1 MAKNV
6 VVIGVQWGDEG
17 KGKVVDLLTDRVG
30 AVVRFQ
36 GGHNAGH
43 TLVINGSK
51 TVLHLVPSGILRPGV
66 QCLLGNGVVVAPS
79 ALFSE
84 TDRLAANGVDVTG
97 RLVVSPACP
106 LVLSSHVAL
115 DRAREA
121 RRGDDAIGTTCRGI
135 GPAYEDKV
143 GRRSV
148 RAGDL
153 QDEPALAER
162 VRELLDL
169 HNFMLE
175 RYYGQP
181 SVDAARTL
189 DELRAAAQRLVPMI
203 GDVAERLRATRAAG
217 RSVLFEGA
225 QGSMLDIDH
234 GTYPFVTS
242 SNTMSAAAALGSGV
256 GPGYI
261 DSVLGVAKAYTTRVG
276 GGPFPTE
283 LDAPLGERL
292 RSAGNEFGATTG
304 RPRRCGWLDAVV
316 LRRAILASSVDSL
329 CVTKLD
335 VLDGF
340 DTLRIAV
347 AYRWRGERLEYPPSA
362 AEALAECEPEYEEL
376 PGWAGPTAGATR
388 LADLPAQ
395 ARRYLE
401 RIETL
406 LGVPI
411 TMVSTSAERGHTI
424 MLRDPFA

>member
-1 MAKNV
+1 
-6 VVIGVQWGDEG
+6 
-17 KGKVVDLLTDRVG
+17 VD
-30 AVVRFQ
+30 
-36 GGHNAGH
+36 
-43 TLVINGSK
+43 
-51 TVLHLVPSGILRPGV
+51 P
-66 QCLLGNGVVVAPS
+66 
-79 ALFSE
+79 
-84 TDRLAANGVDVTG
+84 
-97 RLVVSPACP
+97 
-106 LVLSSHVAL
+106 
-115 DRAREA
+115 
-121 RRGDDAIGTTCRGI
+121 
-135 GPAYEDKV
+135 
-143 GRRSV
+143 
-148 RAGDL
+148 
-153 QDEPALAER
+153 
-162 VRELLDL
+162 
-169 HNFMLE
+169 
-175 RYYGQP
+175 
-181 SVDAARTL
+181 ARTL

-203 GDVAERLRATRAAG
+203 GDTSEHLRAARVGG

-242 SNTMSAAAALGSGV
+242 SNTMAAAAALGSGV

-292 RSAGNEFGATTG
+292 RTAGNEFGSTTG

-340 DTLRIAV
+340 DTLRVAV
-347 AYRWRGERLEYPPSA
+347 AYRWRGERVEYPPSA
-362 AEALAECEPEYEEL
+362 AEALAQCEPEYEEL
-376 PGWAGPTAGATR
+376 PGWPGPTAGATK
-388 LADLPAQ
+388 LADLPAS

-406 LGVPI
+406 LGVPVI
-411 TMVSTSAERGHTI
+411 MVSTSAERGHTI